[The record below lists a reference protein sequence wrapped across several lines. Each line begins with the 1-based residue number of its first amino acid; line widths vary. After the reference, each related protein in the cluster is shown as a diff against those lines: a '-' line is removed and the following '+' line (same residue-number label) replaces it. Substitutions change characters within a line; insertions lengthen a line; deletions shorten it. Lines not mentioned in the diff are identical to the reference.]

1 MREEDN
7 INMKGWES
15 ALLDY
20 YSGRL
25 NTEERKE
32 IEVWLAQSV
41 ENREIAK
48 DVQAIVKA
56 THVLNDIKQV
66 DAYKALART
75 KQKIQQRKRPSFYI
89 WFQRVAAML
98 VIPLLLSTLYL
109 ATKQE
114 PVKYVEVRTNPGMV
128 SAVELPDGTKVW
140 LNSRSCLK
148 YPQTFVGDT
157 REVELNG
164 EAYFEVEKDRSK
176 RFIVHTPFAF
186 KAEVLG
192 TAFNLEAYAGQEQ
205 ATTTLVSGSVKL
217 LYGLPVDGTEKTIL
231 MKPDEEVAYNDK
243 SGDVVL
249 SRPYIATKIAWKD
262 GLVILRNTPFEEAL
276 RIVSKRFNVEFVV
289 KNNTYSGD
297 SFTGTFDG
305 QHLTL
310 ILEHFRLASGIRYR
324 FIDPVVNDGQQ
335 SMEKTVVELY

>member
-1 MREEDN
+1 MREEN
-7 INMKGWES
+7 HIEEWES
-15 ALLDY
+15 VLLDY

-25 NTEERKE
+25 NAEERRE
-32 IEVWLAQSV
+32 VEVWLTQSV
-41 ENREIAK
+41 ENRKIGE
-48 DVQAIVKA
+48 DVHTIMKA
-56 THVLNDIKQV
+56 TQVLNDIKQV

-75 KQKIQQRKRPSFYI
+75 KQKIRQRKRTPFYI
-89 WFQRVAAML
+89 RFQRVAAIL
-98 VIPLLLSTLYL
+98 IVPLLLSTLYL

-114 PVKYVEVRTNPGMV
+114 PVRYVEVRTNPGMV
-128 SAVELPDGTKVW
+128 SAIELPDGTKVW

-148 YPQTFVGDT
+148 YPQTFAGDT

-176 RFIVHTPFAF
+176 RFIVHTPFAL

-217 LYGLPVDGTEKTIL
+217 SYGSEKTIL

-243 SGDVVL
+243 SGDVKL
-249 SRPYIATKIAWKD
+249 SKPYIATQIAWKD

-289 KNNTYSGD
+289 KNNTYSDD